1 MCGMWYIRKFNA
13 RWQYKLNSDRI
24 EQADKSGG
32 GWSRL
37 TRRIASRHG
46 YALTR
51 IGFIGIW
58 PAVNLRLDIASL
70 SREQWY
76 RLSL

>member
-1 MCGMWYIRKFNA
+1 MSKAG
-13 RWQYKLNSDRI
+13 
-24 EQADKSGG
+24 KSGG

-51 IGFIGIW
+51 IGFIGKW
-58 PAVNLRLDIASL
+58 PSTSEIRYGVIQ
-70 SREQWY
+70 RERKY
-76 RLSL
+76 KLGL